1 MKREGVGPKVEGVE
15 AGASEGSAR
24 AARLVSGVGMPCLPA
39 IGACGGCRMKAMM
52 IGFAASIVIAII
64 VGVVMSNINP
74 GVDERD
80 SVSASARL

>member
-1 MKREGVGPKVEGVE
+1 
-15 AGASEGSAR
+15 
-24 AARLVSGVGMPCLPA
+24 
-39 IGACGGCRMKAMM
+39 MKAMM